1 MIDPITISAA
11 VGIASSAFKTI
22 KEGFA
27 IGKDVEGMTKDI
39 SRWMGAVS
47 DVDNAEKMAKNPP
60 LFKKLFSA
68 GSVEEEAM
76 AAYIAKKK
84 LAEQRQELKTWLNM
98 TQGPGAYDDLLAM
111 EGRIRKQRQEAIYK
125 QQQMRQKIL
134 EWIGIFLIIALVG
147 GLLLFVAV
155 TWSKKAHAGDYKYTP
170 KTYTK
175 QQQIHQGLITKKKYT
190 TCRLKKILKSR
201 HTGKQACIYLGGN
214 KTYTLMYEDV
224 CPKSYKCVYNPHSK
238 EPNID
243 DVISSLK
250 NAVKK

>member
-125 QQQMRQKIL
+125 QQQMRQKVF
-134 EWIGIFLIIALVG
+134 EWIGIFLLIGVVAAFILFIAFLWG
-147 GLLLFVAV
+147 
-155 TWSKKAHAGDYKYTP
+155 KKANADTYKYTP
-170 KTYTK
+170 KSYTK

-190 TCRLKKILKSR
+190 TCRLKRILKSR

-214 KTYTLMYEDV
+214 KTYTLMYEEL
-224 CPKSYKCVYNPHSK
+224 CPKSYKCVYNPNSK

-250 NAVKK
+250 NAVK